1 MFKSDITVVLVH
13 GAWAD
18 GSSWNSVI
26 HLLQEMDMALIAVQL
41 PLTSVADDAAATSR
55 IIDDIQGPIL
65 LVAHSWGGM
74 AMTQVGVDPKVQ
86 GLVYVAAFAPD
97 LGESGSSLIGAHPLP
112 PALSTM
118 VTDHSGFVYQT
129 AEGMLANIAP
139 DASPADAKA
148 MAVTQKRL
156 AGAAFQQTITA
167 VAWKTKPTW
176 YIASAEDRVVSYDLQ
191 TALAKR
197 MKAKTTVLHASHMSL
212 LSHPAEVAAVIDEAV
227 ATISNAHFV

>member
-1 MFKSDITVVLVH
+1 
-13 GAWAD
+13 
-18 GSSWNSVI
+18 
-26 HLLQEMDMALIAVQL
+26 MALIAVQL